1 MGNEAGCHRQTAF
14 YSHPQCSET
23 LVAEAS
29 SLAAMGVRELILI
42 AQDTTYYGLDLCGKR
57 ILGELLQA
65 LSAVEGIE
73 RIRIHYSYP
82 ADFPED
88 VIDIMAS
95 NPKVCRYMDIPLQ
108 HISDNVLSRMHRHV
122 NSLQTRELIA
132 KMRRRVPGIAL
143 RTTMIVGHPG
153 ETEKDFEELLDFVRE
168 ARFER
173 LGAFT
178 YSEEE
183 GTFGA
188 ENFRDDVPEELK
200 QARLDALMSLQ
211 KEISLEFNN
220 SRVGSVE
227 RVLVDSIV
235 DGTLVCRSEFESP
248 DVDGEI
254 LVKDPSG
261 KLKPGDF
268 ANVKIT
274 AADEYDLIGE
284 LSL

>member
-1 MGNEAGCHRQTAF
+1 
-14 YSHPQCSET
+14 
-23 LVAEAS
+23 
-29 SLAAMGVRELILI
+29 
-42 AQDTTYYGLDLCGKR
+42 
-57 ILGELLQA
+57 
-65 LSAVEGIE
+65 
-73 RIRIHYSYP
+73 
-82 ADFPED
+82 
-88 VIDIMAS
+88 
-95 NPKVCRYMDIPLQ
+95 
-108 HISDNVLSRMHRHV
+108 
-122 NSLQTRELIA
+122 
-132 KMRRRVPGIAL
+132 
-143 RTTMIVGHPG
+143 MIVGHPG

-188 ENFRDDVPEELK
+188 ENFKDDVPQEVK
-200 QARLDALMSLQ
+200 QDRLDALMILQ
-211 KEISLEFNN
+211 REISLDFNS

-268 ANVKIT
+268 ADVKIT
-274 AADEYDLIGE
+274 AADEYDLVGE
-284 LSL
+284 LIV

>member
-1 MGNEAGCHRQTAF
+1 
-14 YSHPQCSET
+14 
-23 LVAEAS
+23 
-29 SLAAMGVRELILI
+29 MGVRELILI

-188 ENFRDDVPEELK
+188 ENFRDDVPEEVK

-211 KEISLEFNN
+211 KEISLEFNS

-284 LSL
+284 LTL